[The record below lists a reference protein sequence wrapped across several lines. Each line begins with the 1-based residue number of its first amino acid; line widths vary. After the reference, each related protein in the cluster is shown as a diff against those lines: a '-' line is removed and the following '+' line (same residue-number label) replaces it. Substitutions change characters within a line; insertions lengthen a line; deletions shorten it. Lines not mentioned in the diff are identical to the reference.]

1 MPLKFKIVFYN
12 FMISLVIF
20 DIIYLF
26 VWIFSIEMNL
36 VKAVVVAGF
45 TGLLTPWAKSTKNQT
60 GRKVTIKSYAFILY
74 KKHNKKIRKS
84 KNIFQKIKTYG
95 YHKTI

>member
-1 MPLKFKIVFYN
+1 MSLKFKIVFYN

-36 VKAVVVAGF
+36 VKAVVVAAF
-45 TGLLTPWAKSTKNQT
+45 TALLTPWAKTTKNQT
-60 GRKVTIKSYAFILY
+60 GQKVTIKSYAFILY
-74 KKHNKKIRKS
+74 KRHHKKLRKN
-84 KNIFQKIKTYG
+84 KNIIQKI
-95 YHKTI
+95 